1 MSFAHVDRN
10 IGSRVAQLFGP
21 GITLE
26 HANKIAARARVLADA
41 RAKRSSVSNRVEVTQ
56 GRLPQDH
63 QVWLSVTGRNGAE
76 VASALE
82 WGYKLHGD
90 QKRQIDGKHIM
101 RDAAFG
107 GGK

>member
-1 MSFAHVDRN
+1 MGFVHVDRN
-10 IGSRVAQLFGP
+10 IGSRVARLYGP
-21 GITLE
+21 EITLQ
-26 HANKIAARARVLADA
+26 HANKIAAKAKALADA
-41 RAKRSSVSNRVEVTQ
+41 RAKRSSVANRVEVT
-56 GRLPQDH
+56 GGHAPQDH

-90 QKRQIDGKHIM
+90 PNRHIDGKHIM

-107 GGK
+107 G